1 MATPHLDNLSSNRKQ
16 VRRLLEI
23 HGIVAGKGVGYKH
36 DVEVLHKSAVV
47 LLVAS
52 WEAYVEDLATNA
64 FEALLAAAKDHT
76 VFPPDVLTSASSA
89 LKKAADNREIWK
101 LAGNGWKQV
110 LKDHKLEL
118 FGQYIG
124 KLNTPKPKQ
133 IDGLFHAL
141 IGISNIS
148 SRWHWKGMSEQDSA
162 DKLEGLIELRG
173 SIAHRVTS
181 SKKVYKYV
189 VEDYVDFVTRL
200 AVISSNRVLAF
211 VTARTGTAP
220 WSRYRF
226 KRTT

>member
-1 MATPHLDNLSSNRKQ
+1 MATPHLDNLKSNRKQ

-36 DVEVLHKSAVV
+36 DVEVLHKSAIV

-64 FEALLAAAKDHT
+64 FEALLAAAKDHDI
-76 VFPPDVLTSASSA
+76 FPPDVLTSASSV
-89 LKKAADNREIWK
+89 LKKADNNREIWK
-101 LAGNGWKQV
+101 LAGDGWKQV

-118 FGQYIG
+118 FSQYIG

-173 SIAHRVTS
+173 SIGLA
-181 SKKVYKYV
+181 SKKW
-189 VEDYVDFVTRL
+189 TP
-200 AVISSNRVLAF
+200 I
-211 VTARTGTAP
+211 
-220 WSRYRF
+220 
-226 KRTT
+226 